1 VQQAQSLTLADAVF
15 PRVNGDSRIIA
26 AVRNVALMA
35 GFAAFVALFA
45 QLQVRLPWTPVPVT
59 GQTFAVLVTGGAL
72 GAWRGAGSLT
82 LYGLAGAFGLPVFT
96 PATATTSGSW
106 DVHLFLPWQ
115 GSHGVP
121 WELASG
127 GYILGFILAAAAVG
141 FLAERGW
148 DRGAWVHVAML
159 LGSAIVYVPGVLWLR
174 HELHVS
180 LSRSLELG
188 LYPFIPGDLMKLL
201 LAATVLPS
209 AWVVVS
215 NKQRATRNTERGAG
229 R

>member
-1 VQQAQSLTLADAVF
+1 LTLADAIFF
-15 PRVNGDSRIIA
+15 PRIIRDSRLA
-26 AVRNVALMA
+26 SGLRSLVLMA

-59 GQTFAVLVTGGAL
+59 GQTFAVLLAGGAL

-82 LYGLAGAFGLPVFT
+82 LYGLAGALGLPVFT
-96 PATATTSGSW
+96 PATATTSGTW
-106 DVHLFLPWQ
+106 DAHLFLPWQ

-121 WELASG
+121 WNLASG
-127 GYILGFILAAAAVG
+127 GYILGFIVAAAVVG

-148 DRGAWVHVAML
+148 DRGAWVQVAML
-159 LGSAIVYVPGVLWLR
+159 LGSAAVYVPGVLWLK

-180 LSRSLELG
+180 FSKSLELG

-209 AWVVVS
+209 AWVLVGD
-215 NKQRATRNTERGAG
+215 KQQATRTRD
-229 R
+229 RRTRP